1 MFSFAHTWMLCFW
14 PSRRDLC
21 VLMAQSTLKHTG
33 CSLTTLVA
41 RHCVWRTARH
51 SGKISQRK
59 LAVRNYNVLHTPTF
73 TNVIYSL
80 RCLGL
85 PWPLSPRCRS
95 SVLGSQWEIFQ
106 FSRHFMP
113 HTHIHLYT
121 HVSHFCHSGET
132 STYNIQCDK
141 RIWDKFRNHMTE
153 MLAIARIRTLNLKW

>member
-59 LAVRNYNVLHTPTF
+59 LAVRNYNVLHTHTHSQMWYTHSVVLDCLDLSVPGAVPQYWAPNGKSSNPAGISCHTLTYTSIHMYPTSAI
-73 TNVIYSL
+73 VGKHPHIIYSVTKEYETSL
-80 RCLGL
+80 EIIWLKC
-85 PWPLSPRCRS
+85 WPL
-95 SVLGSQWEIFQ
+95 LE
-106 FSRHFMP
+106 
-113 HTHIHLYT
+113 L
-121 HVSHFCHSGET
+121 
-132 STYNIQCDK
+132 
-141 RIWDKFRNHMTE
+141 
-153 MLAIARIRTLNLKW
+153 